1 MNETEQKLLTAIR
14 ATPMATQQQLADQ
27 LDISRES
34 VAGHIMRLTRQG
46 VILGKGY
53 LLPEQGRI
61 VVLGG
66 ANVDLTGRCH
76 SSYRPGDSNP
86 GSLAQSAG
94 GVGRNI
100 AENLAHLGHDVTLIT
115 LLGNDSN
122 GDWLQQRIAAA
133 GIRTDG
139 LLRHASLPTS
149 TYFAMNDRDGQLV
162 GALADMGIADA
173 LTPEALAPMRSTLVA
188 ADAVVVEANVPEAT
202 LAWLATLPLKGAI
215 YADAVSTAK
224 ASRLKPLLAHL
235 RVLKANQSEASAL
248 LDQTETDTKAL
259 SASLLAQGIQTVALS
274 LGSNGL
280 LLSRAENQHHQGV
293 YPTHIVS
300 DTGAGDALVAGIIH
314 ADRAGWTLSNQA
326 AFGLGCAGL
335 TLESGGANHPH
346 LTETTVNQW
355 ILDR

>member
-1 MNETEQKLLTAIR
+1 
-14 ATPMATQQQLADQ
+14 
-27 LDISRES
+27 
-34 VAGHIMRLTRQG
+34 
-46 VILGKGY
+46 
-53 LLPEQGRI
+53 
-61 VVLGG
+61 
-66 ANVDLTGRCH
+66 
-76 SSYRPGDSNP
+76 
-86 GSLAQSAG
+86 
-94 GVGRNI
+94 
-100 AENLAHLGHDVTLIT
+100 
-115 LLGNDSN
+115 
-122 GDWLQQRIAAA
+122 
-133 GIRTDG
+133 
-139 LLRHASLPTS
+139 
-149 TYFAMNDRDGQLV
+149 
-162 GALADMGIADA
+162 
-173 LTPEALAPMRSTLVA
+173 
-188 ADAVVVEANVPEAT
+188 VVVEANVPEAT

-235 RVLKANQSEASAL
+235 RVLKANQSEATAL
-248 LDQTETDTKAL
+248 LDQTEADTNIDTKAL

-280 LLSRAENQHHQGV
+280 LLSTSENQHHQGV